1 MSDEKKVEEKVVE
14 EQVTMDQV
22 LPSNQLPVVTMKK
35 LLTAGAH
42 FGHQTRLWNPRMK
55 PYIYGERNGVHIIN
69 LEKTIEAFE
78 EAYDKLKDIVTRGG
92 KVLFVGTRKSHADFV
107 REQAERCGSFYINYR
122 WLGGTLTNF
131 RTIQGRIRY
140 LRELEMKEAD
150 GGFEELSKKDLSK
163 VRKEMD
169 RLTLYFSGIKEMRRV
184 PEALVITS
192 PLYEMNAVKEAKKLG
207 IPVFGLIDTNSDPRL
222 ADYGIPA
229 NDDASKTVN
238 LFLQLMADAVAEA
251 KGGMT
256 IVAYTPDD
264 EEEPETLEDSLN
276 KQGEIEDKDEELEEE
291 SRPRKVKT
299 KHSDKPKVHGTAK
312 KEEKVEAEEVEQEVK
327 ASEEKVEE
335 KEVAKKTTKKATKA
349 EPKEEKPKKTTTKK
363 VVKETE
369 TKEKAEVKKEEVL
382 ETTEKEGE

>member
-192 PLYEMNAVKEAKKLG
+192 PLYEMNAVKEAK
-207 IPVFGLIDTNSDPRL
+207 N
-222 ADYGIPA
+222 
-229 NDDASKTVN
+229 
-238 LFLQLMADAVAEA
+238 
-251 KGGMT
+251 
-256 IVAYTPDD
+256 
-264 EEEPETLEDSLN
+264 
-276 KQGEIEDKDEELEEE
+276 
-291 SRPRKVKT
+291 
-299 KHSDKPKVHGTAK
+299 
-312 KEEKVEAEEVEQEVK
+312 
-327 ASEEKVEE
+327 
-335 KEVAKKTTKKATKA
+335 
-349 EPKEEKPKKTTTKK
+349 
-363 VVKETE
+363 
-369 TKEKAEVKKEEVL
+369 
-382 ETTEKEGE
+382 